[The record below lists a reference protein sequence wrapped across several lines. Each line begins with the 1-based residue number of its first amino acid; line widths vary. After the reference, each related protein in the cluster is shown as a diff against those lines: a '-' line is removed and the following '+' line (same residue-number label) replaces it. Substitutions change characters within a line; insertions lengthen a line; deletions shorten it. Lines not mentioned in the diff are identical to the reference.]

1 MIRIYTDAGT
11 FKNRICVYDER
22 TKKHILDRI
31 HGNNLTNNHL
41 EYKALQLAL
50 KYVKDEYRD
59 EKVQIFTDSRLV
71 VNQVVGEWVT
81 NNQDLFEEMF
91 RCRDLMT
98 PDTSIL
104 WCPREKNFAGNIL
117 QKMYEDER

>member
-22 TKKHILDRI
+22 TKKHILDKI
-31 HGNNLTNNHL
+31 HGKNLTNNHL

-50 KYVKDEYRD
+50 KYVHDEYRD
-59 EKVQIFTDSRLV
+59 EKVQIFTDSKLI
-71 VNQVVGEWVT
+71 VNQVVGDWVT
-81 NNQDLFEEMF
+81 NSQDLFEEMF

-98 PDTSIL
+98 PDTTIL

-117 QKMYEDER
+117 EKLYLKER

>member
-11 FKNRICVYDER
+11 FKNRTCVYDER
-22 TKKHILDRI
+22 TKKHILDTVP
-31 HGNNLTNNHL
+31 GKNLTNNHL
-41 EYKALQLAL
+41 EYVALQKAL
-50 KYVKDEYRD
+50 KYALEEYKT
-59 EKVQIFTDSRLV
+59 EKIQIFSDSKLIV
-71 VNQVVGEWVT
+71 KQISGDWVT

-98 PDTSIL
+98 PDTTIL

-117 QKMYEDER
+117 QELYLKER